1 MKQELFRICAVVVG
15 LVLVTIFVVR
25 SGFWQSG
32 TAYAVGDLLIDWGA
46 PAGDPIFVVVGM
58 MPGQIEERDVEITNN
73 APMSRPIGVRGS
85 KTVELGSIGDVL
97 DVVISRNGTVLYGE
111 GSGTGPRTLSEFFA
125 DSTSMDGIPLLT
137 LASSEHVILTFV
149 VTFREDAG
157 NDFQDASVTFDI
169 TLGIA
174 ISIPAGCR
182 DIEFD
187 TDPIFGT
194 AGGDRLVGT
203 HGNDLIFGLEG
214 GDSMRGGN
222 GDDCLVG
229 NEAGDSLKGENG
241 KDVLV
246 GGEHGDSLRGGNG
259 IDQLFG
265 GEGSDS
271 LHGENGNDSLAGEG
285 GNDLLK
291 GGRGDD
297 ELFGGEGQDSADG
310 EQGRD
315 TCEVEVEQRCEA

>member
-1 MKQELFRICAVVVG
+1 MKKELLKICAVVIGLG
-15 LVLVTIFVVR
+15 LVTMFVVR

-46 PAGDPIFVVVGM
+46 PTGNPIFVVAGM
-58 MPGQIEERDVEITNN
+58 MPGHMEERDVEITNN

-85 KTVELGSIGDVL
+85 KTIELGSIGDVL
-97 DVVISRNGTVLYGE
+97 DIVVSRNGTVLYGE
-111 GSGTGPRTLSEFFA
+111 GSGTGSRTLSEFFA
-125 DSTSMDGIPLLT
+125 DSTSMDGVPLLT
-137 LASSEHVILTFV
+137 LGSGEHVTLTFA
-149 VTFREDAG
+149 VTFRENAG
-157 NDFQDASVTFDI
+157 NDFQGASITFDI
-169 TLGIA
+169 TLGVA
-174 ISIPAGCR
+174 ISIPAECR

-203 HGNDLIFGLEG
+203 HGNDLIFGLEA
-214 GDSMRGGN
+214 GDDIRGGN

-229 NEAGDSLKGENG
+229 NEGGDSLKGENG
-241 KDVLV
+241 NDVLV

-259 IDQLFG
+259 VDWLFG
-265 GEGSDS
+265 GEGADS
-271 LHGENGNDSLAGEG
+271 LNGESGNDSLAGEG
-285 GNDLLK
+285 GSDSLK

-297 ELFGGEGQDSADG
+297 ELVGGDGQDVADG

-315 TCEVEVEQRCEA
+315 VCEAEVERRCEV